1 MMKKNSV
8 FKYLIFAVVGLGWG
22 AGAVWAGELAAVQ
35 QRGVLRHLGIPY
47 ANFVTGSNDGLDV
60 ELVKL
65 FAQDLK
71 VKYQYVETSWGNAI
85 GDLTGKKVKVKGND
99 VEVVG
104 EAPIKGDILANGF
117 TVLPW
122 REKIVDYSKPTFP
135 TQVWLVARAD
145 SPLKPIKPSGDINK
159 DIAQVTAL
167 VKGRSLL
174 GKAGTCLE
182 PSLYGMAETGAKVTM
197 FGGGLND
204 LAPAVIKGEAEL
216 TLLDVP
222 DALIALEK
230 WPGKVKVIGPLSP
243 WQDMGTAFP
252 KHSPELREA
261 FNRFLAKCKEDGTY
275 LRLVK
280 KYYPAVFD
288 FYPGFFKQ

>member
-1 MMKKNSV
+1 MKKGSIIKC
-8 FKYLIFAVVGLGWG
+8 FIFSMMALGWG
-22 AGAVWAGELAAVQ
+22 AGTVWAGDLAAVQ
-35 QRGVLRHLGIPY
+35 QAGVLRHLGIPY

-60 ELVKL
+60 ELLKL
-65 FAQDLK
+65 FAQDLQ
-71 VKYQYVETSWGNAI
+71 VKYQFVETNWANAI
-85 GDLTGKKVKVKGND
+85 GDLTGKQVKVKGNN

-122 REKIVDYSKPTFP
+122 REKMVDYSTPTFP

-145 SPLKPIKPSGDINK
+145 SPLKPIKPSGDIKK
-159 DIAQVTAL
+159 DVAQVTAL

-174 GKAGTCLE
+174 GKSGTCLE
-182 PSLYGMAETGAKVTM
+182 PSLYGMAEGGAKVTL

-243 WQDMGTAFP
+243 WQDMGAAFP
-252 KHSPELREA
+252 KNSPQLQEA
-261 FNRFLAKCKEDGTY
+261 FNRFLVKCKQNGTY

-288 FYPGFFKQ
+288 FYPGFFNH